1 MQNVNLDARLAA
13 AAELIEGSYI
23 ADVGTDHGF
32 LPVFLCSKNPDMR
45 AVASDIKKAPLERAV
60 KNVSAHSL
68 EDRIDTVLTPGLSG
82 LEKYP
87 LSDIVICGM
96 GGLTII
102 EILENAPFVK
112 NGVHLILQPMQHM
125 SNLRR
130 YLCEN
135 GYDIDKESLARADG
149 RVYQIISARYT
160 GRSREISEIDAILGE
175 YNIAH
180 KADDPELFSELCRR
194 NASFLIEK
202 INGYEKSCKDAENEK
217 LLLEKINSLMGG
229 QNGNC

>member
-13 AAELIEGSYI
+13 AANMVEGGYV

-32 LPVFLCSKNPDMR
+32 LPVYLCEKNPNMR

-60 KNVSAHSL
+60 KNIAAHSL
-68 EDRIDTVLTPGLSG
+68 EKRIDTVLTAGLSG

-135 GYDIDKESLARADG
+135 GYEINKESLARADG

-160 GRSREISEIDAILGE
+160 GNSYEMSDEEAILGA

-180 KADDPELFSELCRR
+180 KSDDPELFAELCRR

-202 INGYEKSCKDAENEK
+202 INGYEKSGRDSENEK

-229 QNGNC
+229 ENGNC

>member
-13 AAELIEGSYI
+13 AANMVEGGYV

-32 LPVFLCSKNPDMR
+32 LPVYLCEQNPNMR

-60 KNVSAHSL
+60 KNIAAHSL
-68 EDRIDTVLTPGLSG
+68 EKRIDTVLTAGLSG

-135 GYDIDKESLARADG
+135 GYEIDKESLARADG

-160 GRSREISEIDAILGE
+160 GNSYEMSDEEAILGA

-180 KADDPELFSELCRR
+180 KSDDPELFAELCRR

-202 INGYEKSCKDAENEK
+202 INGYEKSGRDSENEK

-229 QNGNC
+229 ENGNC

>member
-13 AAELIEGSYI
+13 AAEMVEGDYI

-32 LPVFLCSKNPDMR
+32 LPVFLCEKNPNMR

-60 KNVSAHSL
+60 KNIAAHSL
-68 EDRIDTVLTPGLSG
+68 EKRIDTVLTAGLSG

-135 GYDIDKESLARADG
+135 GYEIDKESLARADG
-149 RVYQIISARYT
+149 RVYQIISASYT
-160 GRSREISEIDAILGE
+160 GKSYEMSDEEAILGA

-180 KADDPELFSELCRR
+180 KSNDPELFAELCRR

-202 INGYEKSCKDAENEK
+202 INGYEKSGRDSEKEK

-229 QNGNC
+229 ENGNC